1 MKPVLLVFFM
11 IVFIG
16 ANLYLFDKCFDL
28 VNTKSTVRN
37 LLGFLAGLI
46 LIVNFTYITL
56 KLFKK

>member
-1 MKPVLLVFFM
+1 MKYILLLFFM

-37 LLGFLAGLI
+37 LLGFLAGLL
-46 LIVNFTYITL
+46 LIINFTYITL
-56 KLFKK
+56 KVFKK

>member
-1 MKPVLLVFFM
+1 MKYAFLIFFM
-11 IVFIG
+11 IVFVG

-46 LIVNFTYITL
+46 LIINFANITF